1 MILKSQKDWQEVA
14 TTVLI
19 LEPRLSIW
27 LPYLRKAK
35 GPEQTMLLV
44 GPKDVVKK
52 DVLSSL
58 PWESLA
64 YSWRATV
71 LVKFMGLVAHHSC
84 SGYRGLQQGWE
95 AEALPH
101 WKALRDTRLLPHLC
115 LILPPLPWYG
125 QPLGVPR
132 CLSSTGTGQL
142 LRQENYYVFSGVI

>member
-1 MILKSQKDWQEVA
+1 
-14 TTVLI
+14 
-19 LEPRLSIW
+19 
-27 LPYLRKAK
+27 
-35 GPEQTMLLV
+35 MLLV

-64 YSWRATV
+64 HSWRATV

-115 LILPPLPWYG
+115 LILP
-125 QPLGVPR
+125 
-132 CLSSTGTGQL
+132 STPDTGS
-142 LRQENYYVFSGVI
+142 R